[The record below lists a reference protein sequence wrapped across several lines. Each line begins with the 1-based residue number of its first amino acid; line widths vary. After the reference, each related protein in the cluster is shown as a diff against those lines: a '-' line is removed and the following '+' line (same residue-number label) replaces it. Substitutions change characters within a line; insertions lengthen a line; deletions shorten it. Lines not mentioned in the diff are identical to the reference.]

1 VVGYNPRKWNHVP
14 YKCVNCGEMV
24 GENSLERNAISAFKE
39 AVADLMKAETLFEVR
54 LEFNGERE

>member
-1 VVGYNPRKWNHVP
+1 
-14 YKCVNCGEMV
+14 M
-24 GENSLERNAISAFKE
+24 SAFKE